1 MSERLR
7 RWRLV
12 LGGGEADGVGETLGG
27 DDSGRDSV
35 LDALYG
41 EGGGRGAGRGSGLGR
56 SSPRV
61 ARWLGGIRSYFP
73 ASVVSVLQ
81 RDAME
86 RLGLAQLLLEPE
98 LLGAV
103 QPDIHLVGTLLSLQ
117 RAIPEHSRET
127 ARFVVRSVTDQL
139 E

>member
-1 MSERLR
+1 MSEVGSERLR

-12 LGGGEADGVGETLGG
+12 LGGGEADGTGQGLAG
-27 DDSGRDSV
+27 DDTGRDSV

-41 EGGGRGAGRGSGLGR
+41 DGGGGGGGGSERGAGRAKGGGLGR

-61 ARWLGGIRSYFP
+61 ARWLGDIRSYFP

-86 RLGLAQLLLEPE
+86 RLGLAQLLLEP
-98 LLGAV
+98 
-103 QPDIHLVGTLLSLQ
+103 
-117 RAIPEHSRET
+117 
-127 ARFVVRSVTDQL
+127 
-139 E
+139 

>member
-12 LGGGEADGVGETLGG
+12 LGGGDADGTGEGLTG
-27 DDSGRDSV
+27 DDTGRDSV

-41 EGGGRGAGRGSGLGR
+41 DGGGEGGRRAAGRGGGIGR

-61 ARWLGGIRSYFP
+61 ARWLGDIRSYFP

-103 QPDIHLVGTLLSLQ
+103 QPASHLVGTLLALRKEIG
-117 RAIPEHSRET
+117 RASCRE
-127 ARFVVRSVTDQL
+127 AVV
-139 E
+139 